1 MMQLNLGDNVIT
13 KKSHA
18 CGCNRWVV
26 LRTGA
31 DYKMQCTRCQHVVT
45 ISSQKFYKAVKDV
58 IKSTN
63 PN

>member
-13 KKSHA
+13 KKPHA

-26 LRTGA
+26 LRVGA
-31 DYKMQCTRCQHVVT
+31 DYKMQCTKCQHVVT
-45 ISSQKFYKAVKDV
+45 ISSQKFHKAVKDV

-63 PN
+63 